1 MELDEELPLCT
12 PDQMWEK
19 QTTYA
24 VKKTGGVKA
33 RNVCS
38 TEEEANTKVAEYGKG
53 YEIEIRQGE
62 RTRCE
67 RYCQVNKFCTQY
79 QQYLSTKE

>member
-1 MELDEELPLCT
+1 LLFVRVDLQGNHGLPL
-12 PDQMWEK
+12 
-19 QTTYA
+19 
-24 VKKTGGVKA
+24 
-33 RNVCS
+33 CS